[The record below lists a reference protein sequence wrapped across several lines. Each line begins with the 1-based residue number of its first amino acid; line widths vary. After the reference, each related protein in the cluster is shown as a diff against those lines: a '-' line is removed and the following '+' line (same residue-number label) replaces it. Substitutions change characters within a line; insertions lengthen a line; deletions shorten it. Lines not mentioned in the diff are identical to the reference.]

1 MSEPRTVWVT
11 GAASGMGASHAR
23 RFGALGDRVAC
34 WDRDADGVEAVAAE
48 ICSTGGEALPL
59 KCDLRNWEEVAAAA
73 DLAEDSLGPPSVVV
87 ANAGIILSGEPIED
101 LAGVLD
107 LASSRQAFDQPERA
121 AQKRPFLV
129 FKTVVA
135 AIPVQQTVAGV
146 VDVADLAA
154 VDVLHLAQRIGSG
167 W

>member
-73 DLAEDSLGPPSVVV
+73 DLAEDSLGPPRSSSPTPGSFSAASRSKTWIRVNG
-87 ANAGIILSGEPIED
+87 A
-101 LAGVLD
+101 
-107 LASSRQAFDQPERA
+107 ASS
-121 AQKRPFLV
+121 
-129 FKTVVA
+129 T
-135 AIPVQQTVAGV
+135 
-146 VDVADLAA
+146 
-154 VDVLHLAQRIGSG
+154 
-167 W
+167 